1 MKPLGM
7 LLLLLQLGPLAGPVL
22 CLARPHCDMP
32 QHQVAV
38 SAPGGGGAGM
48 DHPDCWAIQMCSPA
62 AAAVVPAP
70 VAVEPVPDQH
80 PLTPPGEPSLLAGIR
95 AAPLPP
101 PPRV

>member
-22 CLARPHCDMP
+22 CLARPHCGMP
-32 QHQVAV
+32 QHATAV
-38 SAPGGGGAGM
+38 SPPGGGGAGM
-48 DHPDCWAIQMCSPA
+48 DHPDCWVVQVCGPA
-62 AAAVVPAP
+62 TAAVLPA
-70 VAVEPVPDQH
+70 VAAVEPVLEQH
-80 PLTPPGEPSLLAGIR
+80 PLILPADRPLLAGIR

>member
-7 LLLLLQLGPLAGPVL
+7 LLLLQLGPLAGPVL

-32 QHQVAV
+32 QHPAAV

-48 DHPDCWAIQMCSPA
+48 DHPDCWAIQVCSLA
-62 AAAVVPAP
+62 TAAVLPA
-70 VAVEPVPDQH
+70 VAAVEPVLEQH
-80 PLTPPGEPSLLAGIR
+80 PLTLPADRPLLAGIR

>member
-22 CLARPHCDMP
+22 CLARPDCDMP
-32 QHQVAV
+32 QHPAAV

-48 DHPDCWAIQMCSPA
+48 EHPDCWVVQVCGPA
-62 AAAVVPAP
+62 TAAVLPA
-70 VAVEPVPDQH
+70 VAAVEPVLDPH
-80 PLTPPGEPSLLAGIR
+80 PLTLPAEPPLLPGIR
-95 AAPLPP
+95 AAPSPP